1 VYSVGHSSALD
12 RSSFIVIVLFLLP
25 PPVPLSVYSVGHS
38 SDSRF
43 FVFDPPIPKAATDLL
58 HSPAAQLTAHCLFP
72 HGQIPSHFL
81 RTAAFKI
88 PLQRFDQ
95 DRQIY
100 RRGFPHQLEIHFAV
114 VVRDNVSHPAHRTK
128 WQ

>member
-1 VYSVGHSSALD
+1 MSFVYFVVKKFRPFPFLRFPPLIPFSVYSVYSVGHSSALD

-38 SDSRF
+38 SYSRF

-95 DRQIY
+95 DR
-100 RRGFPHQLEIHFAV
+100 
-114 VVRDNVSHPAHRTK
+114 
-128 WQ
+128 

>member
-1 VYSVGHSSALD
+1 MSFVYLVVKKFRPFPFLRFPPPVPLSVYSVYSVGHSSGLD

-38 SDSRF
+38 SYSRF
-43 FVFDPPIPKAATDLL
+43 FVFAPPIPKAATDLP

-95 DRQIY
+95 DR
-100 RRGFPHQLEIHFAV
+100 
-114 VVRDNVSHPAHRTK
+114 
-128 WQ
+128 